1 MVIPRKLLIGLALL
15 AAMLVLAACS
25 GTPAPTTAPTNA
37 PVATTAPLPTTAQ
50 QPTAEPAKP
59 ALEVPY
65 ADLWAKSP
73 HADGAAEAFNHWNEE
88 DPKEVPVTCA
98 KCHSTYG
105 YQDYLGA
112 DGSAA
117 GVVDKPAAIGSTVT
131 CVACHNTA
139 TLKLTSVTFPS
150 GVEVGDLGGEARCM
164 ICHQGRAS
172 GQTVTDALAQAALA
186 DDDAPSDKLG
196 FTNIHYRAAA
206 ATLYAGITK
215 GGYQYEGKPYDAKFT
230 HVNGM
235 DTCIAC
241 HSSHSLEVKID
252 ECKTCHT
259 NVQSPDDLKNIRMA
273 GSEVDY
279 NGNGDTDEGIAA
291 EVAGL
296 QDILL
301 QQIQAYA
308 VDVAKTPIAYNAD
321 AYPYF
326 FADAN
331 ANGTVDEGETAYKA
345 WTGRLLKAAYNYQLS
360 IKDPGAFAHNAKYI
374 IELLYDS
381 IDDLNTKVA
390 KPIDMT
396 SLHRTDTGHF
406 NGSDMPFRDWDETGV
421 VPGTCVKCHQA
432 GGLPQFVAEG
442 VTISAPATNG
452 LMCST
457 CHTSLTD
464 FTRLEIK
471 TVKFPSGATIDSGN
485 PDTNL
490 CISCH
495 QGREST
501 VSVNTAIKGLEPDT
515 PSDKIRFRNVHY
527 FAAGATLFGTQVKG
541 MYEFADKQYDGL
553 NQHKLNNCAQC
564 HDVHTQTVQVEKC
577 AGCHDGVKTVDD
589 LKTIRMSDVDFNGNG
604 DTKEGIEAEIA
615 SMEDALYAAIQAYA
629 KDVAGKPI
637 AYSAE
642 SYPYFFNDTNGNG
655 TVDAD
660 EAKSDNAYNAW
671 TPRLLT
677 AAYNYQYVQKDPGQF
692 AHNPMYVLQVL
703 YDTLESLNAK
713 TPVAG
718 FDTMVR
724 PEVTAQP

>member
-1 MVIPRKLLIGLALL
+1 MVIPRKLLIVLALL

-25 GTPAPTTAPTNA
+25 STPAPTTAPTSA
-37 PVATTAPLPTTAQ
+37 PVATTAPLPTV
-50 QPTAEPAKP
+50 EPARP

-73 HADGAAEAFNHWNEE
+73 HADGAAEAFIHWNEE

-139 TLKLTSVTFPS
+139 TQKLTSVTFPS
-150 GVEVGDLGGEARCM
+150 GIEIGGLGDEARCM
-164 ICHQGRAS
+164 ICHQGRAA
-172 GQTVTDALAQAALA
+172 GQTVTDALAKAALP
-186 DDDAPSDKLG
+186 DDDTPSDQLG

-206 ATLYAGITK
+206 ATLYGTLTK
-215 GGYQYEGKPYDAKFT
+215 GGYEYEGKSYDGKFT
-230 HVNGM
+230 HVSGYN
-235 DTCIAC
+235 TCIAC
-241 HSSHSLEVKID
+241 HNSHSLEVKVN
-252 ECKTCHT
+252 ECSTCHT
-259 NVQSPDDLKNIRMA
+259 NVKTEDDLKNIRME
-273 GSEVDY
+273 GSEVDFD
-279 NGNGDTDEGIAA
+279 GDGDVEEGMAA
-291 EVAGL
+291 EVEGMQAVVL
-296 QDILL
+296 QA
-301 QQIQAYA
+301 IQAYA
-308 VDVAKTPIAYNAD
+308 ADVAGQAIAYNPD

-331 ANGTVDEGETAYKA
+331 ANGAVDEGETAYKS
-345 WTGRLLKAAYNYQLS
+345 WTGRLLKAAYNYQMS
-360 IKDPGAFAHNAKYI
+360 MKDPGAFAHGGKYI

-381 IDDLNTKVA
+381 TASLNEKLA
-390 KPIDMT
+390 APIDM
-396 SLHRTDTGHF
+396 SKMARADAGHF
-406 NGSDMPFRDWDETGV
+406 NGSEEAFRHWDAEGV
-421 VPGTCVKCHQA
+421 VPGGCVKCHQA

-442 VTISAPATNG
+442 TNISAMPTNG

-464 FTRLEIK
+464 FARLEVK
-471 TVKFPSGATIDSGN
+471 TVKFPSGLSVDSGS
-485 PDTNL
+485 PDTNI
-490 CISCH
+490 CMSCH

-501 VSVNTAIKGLEPDT
+501 VSVNAAIRGLEPDT

-527 FAAGATLFGTQVKG
+527 FAAGATLFGSEVKG
-541 MYEFADKQYDGL
+541 MYEFDGKQYNGR
-553 NQHKLNNCAQC
+553 NTHVPSMQNCSQC

-589 LKTIRMSDVDFNGNG
+589 LKTIRMTAVDFNGNG
-604 DTKEGIEAEIA
+604 DTQEGLEAEIA
-615 SMEDALYAAIQAYA
+615 SMEATLYAAMQAYA
-629 KDVAGKPI
+629 SGVAGTPI
-637 AYSAE
+637 AYDPVA
-642 SYPYFFNDTNGNG
+642 YPYFFKDTNGNG
-655 TVDAD
+655 TVDPD
-660 EAKSDNAYNAW
+660 EVTSDNGYASW
-671 TPRLLT
+671 TPRLLQ

-692 AHNPMYVLQVL
+692 AHNGKYVLQVL